1 MNTILNDNLGI
12 VRVPRSRMLKNEV
25 ADYAENTIEIVKNFA
40 PKSVLVTPV
49 YNLLLAKQ
57 PDIEALRLSYGIDI
71 ERLKVEKLKAQLN
84 LRISALKLSVRILK
98 RTDAGANLAMI
109 ENAIETYLVNLD
121 KAPNDKVFNQRVAGF
136 LDFTATNEEMD
147 SLINEHGLNN
157 DLMAIAEA
165 HDVYNAGAA
174 KRVKMLSKR
183 SKVPTPKIVKGLFE
197 VIDGL
202 FKTIEVSHLIA
213 PAPLSGEE
221 GEQVPDFVPL
231 INELSQLSQ
240 MYNRSIAIRR
250 ANNLRKAANSKG
262 NEAGTETEMDP
273 GAEDTPEAE
282 VPFADNPSDD
292 ADGYVTAFM
301 AHKPLG
307 VDVYDEHD
315 LENHNDNTGNGGGG
329 DDDEDDEDWY
339 EAEVFAE

>member
-1 MNTILNDNLGI
+1 MSKKLNANLGI

-25 ADYAENTIEIVKNFA
+25 ADYAENTIDIVKEYA
-40 PKSVLVTPV
+40 PESVLITPV
-49 YNLLLAKQ
+49 FNLLLSKQ
-57 PDIEALRLSYGIDI
+57 ADIELLRLSYGIDI

-183 SKVPTPKIVKGLFE
+183 SKEPTVDIVKGLFE

-213 PAPLSGEE
+213 PAPVTGEE
-221 GEQVPDFVPL
+221 GQETPDFAPL

-250 ANNLRKAANSKG
+250 ANNLRKAANSEKG
-262 NEAGTETEMDP
+262 GKTEVD
-273 GAEDTPEAE
+273 AEGELPS
-282 VPFADNPSDD
+282 NPQPANYLAQTDD
-292 ADGYVTAFM
+292 ADKQAATAFM
-301 AHKPLG
+301 TIMCNRMDENAAEG
-307 VDVYDEHD
+307 VYDAF
-315 LENHNDNTGNGGGG
+315 
-329 DDDEDDEDWY
+329 DDEEDIEDSNYDDEQGDTAD
-339 EAEVFAE
+339 E